1 MSQDKYI
8 TFIQSPRGR
17 ALLNTIRHAEGTKG
31 DKGYQTIFGYDYF
44 NDFSKHPN
52 IVNRSS
58 GYASAAAG
66 AYQFMPN
73 TWGMAQKALNL
84 SDFGPRNQDIAA
96 SYLIDRRYP
105 ISKIM
110 EGASLQDVLPALAP
124 EWASLPTREG
134 KSFYDQPVK
143 SFEELQK
150 VYDTELGN
158 PQTTVSPSNY
168 QTKPQAKPTAKKTS
182 LSPNKFLRNFLMNAI
197 NENNLMR
204 PVMPITPMIPNF
216 LQDFNP
222 LRFLSR

>member
-1 MSQDKYI
+1 MNQDKYV

-17 ALLNTIRHAEGTKG
+17 ALLNTIRHAEGTEG

-44 NDFSKHPN
+44 DDFSKHPDV
-52 IVNRSS
+52 VNRSG

-110 EGASLQDVLPALAP
+110 EGAPLQDVLPALAP
-124 EWASLPTREG
+124 EWASLPTKEG
-134 KSFYDQPVK
+134 KSFYNQPVK
-143 SFEELQK
+143 SLEKLQK

-158 PQTTVSPSNY
+158 SETIVFPSNY
-168 QTKPQAKPTAKKTS
+168 QEKPTAKKTS
-182 LSPNKFLRNFLMNAI
+182 PSTNKFLRNFLMNAI
-197 NENNLMR
+197 TTNNPMM
-204 PVMPITPMIPNF
+204 PGIPITPMVPNL
-216 LQDFNP
+216 LQGFDP